1 MTNTPTPALA
11 DGGPAFPQLELVA
24 GERDGHGDAI
34 EAFTVATGGMTLRD
48 WFAGQ
53 ALAGY
58 FACSHTPHMN
68 AVGREEAEY
77 MYRMADA
84 MLAARKGGDA

>member
-1 MTNTPTPALA
+1 MTHPTQPQAEA
-11 DGGPAFPQLELVA
+11 PAFPVTA
-24 GERDGHGDAI
+24 GHE
-34 EAFTVATGGMTLRD
+34 VYATGMTMRD

-53 ALAGY
+53 ALTGY

-77 MYRMADA
+77 MYRMVDA
-84 MLAARKGGDA
+84 MIAARKGGAA